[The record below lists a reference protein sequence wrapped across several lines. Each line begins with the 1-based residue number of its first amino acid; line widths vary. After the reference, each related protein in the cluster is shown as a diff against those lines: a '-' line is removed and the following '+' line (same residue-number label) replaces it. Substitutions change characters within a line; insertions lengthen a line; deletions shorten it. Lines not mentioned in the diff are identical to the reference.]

1 VAAIAAVRRSWRDPP
16 KGSSRRSVLILG
28 DVQEGTTLDSFTFAA
43 IVLLA
48 MAGLAA
54 FDLIALRFGAD
65 SRDPA
70 GDDRR
75 WRIR

>member
-1 VAAIAAVRRSWRDPP
+1 M
-16 KGSSRRSVLILG
+16 SSI
-28 DVQEGTTLDSFTFAA
+28 TFAA

-48 MAGLAA
+48 TAGLAA
-54 FDLIALRFGAD
+54 FALIAMRFGAD
-65 SRDPA
+65 SRDVV

>member
-1 VAAIAAVRRSWRDPP
+1 
-16 KGSSRRSVLILG
+16 
-28 DVQEGTTLDSFTFAA
+28 LDSFTFAA

-65 SRDPA
+65 SRDSA

>member
-1 VAAIAAVRRSWRDPP
+1 
-16 KGSSRRSVLILG
+16 
-28 DVQEGTTLDSFTFAA
+28 LDAFTFAA

>member
-1 VAAIAAVRRSWRDPP
+1 M
-16 KGSSRRSVLILG
+16 
-28 DVQEGTTLDSFTFAA
+28 DSFTFAA

-54 FDLIALRFGAD
+54 FDLIALRFGGD
-65 SRDPA
+65 SRDPG

>member
-1 VAAIAAVRRSWRDPP
+1 M
-16 KGSSRRSVLILG
+16 
-28 DVQEGTTLDSFTFAA
+28 DSCTFAA

-48 MAGLAA
+48 MAVLAA
-54 FDLIALRFGAD
+54 FYLIALRFGAD
-65 SRDPA
+65 SREAA

>member
-1 VAAIAAVRRSWRDPP
+1 M
-16 KGSSRRSVLILG
+16 G
-28 DVQEGTTLDSFTFAA
+28 SFTFAA

-48 MAGLAA
+48 TAGLAT

-65 SRDPA
+65 SRDLA